1 MHYIITNSNRKENI
15 MENLMS
21 SDIAVF
27 VSAALC
33 TFPMAVVAW
42 GVTKF
47 WTTLI
52 ETIGKIC
59 LFSIGLLKDQSF
71 IVFIKSCIVL

>member
-1 MHYIITNSNRKENI
+1 

-52 ETIGKIC
+52 ETIGRNPQSNTELSAYAWVGFATIEAIALYC
-59 LFSIGLLKDQSF
+59 LAIAMAMLFK
-71 IVFIKSCIVL
+71 